1 MFQKYKCLSSFL
13 MKNYVKGLVLWVV
26 VGAMLLSAACKKDR
40 ERVPTVAV
48 DEYLNLN
55 LPEYVNLNAINNWVY
70 YNYAGNRGLIVVR
83 TSPTDFAAFERTCTY
98 DPSITTA
105 FVQGIPNDIFCIDST
120 CMSKFSIIDGS
131 VVSGPASQPLL
142 QYRAELL
149 SNNILHIFN

>member
-1 MFQKYKCLSSFL
+1 
-13 MKNYVKGLVLWVV
+13 MKNYVKGPVLWVIV
-26 VGAMLLSAACKKDR
+26 AGFVIINACKKDND
-40 ERVPTVAV
+40 RVPTVAV

-98 DPSITTA
+98 DPSVSTA
-105 FVQGIPNDIFCIDST
+105 YVQGIPSDIFCIDST

-131 VVSGPASQPLL
+131 VVSGPATTPLL
-142 QYRAELL
+142 QYRTELL
-149 SNNILHIFN
+149 NNNILHIFN